1 MSNLGSSEIVL
12 IGEWLTH
19 PDGTTI
25 SVPKH
30 KAQEMVDRGV
40 ARFKKK
46 PIEQKSIDEPPMHKM
61 VTAAPVKKAGRPKKV
76 V

>member
-1 MSNLGSSEIVL
+1 MSNIGSSKIIL
-12 IGEWLTH
+12 IHEWLTY
-19 PDGTTI
+19 PVGSTI

-40 ARFKKK
+40 AKF
-46 PIEQKSIDEPPMHKM
+46 IDVEQKSIDEPPMHKM
-61 VTAAPVKKAGRPKKV
+61 VAAAPAKKAGRPKKV